1 MKTRIFSLVAL
12 TLGIMACGDDNIQ
25 QRLLPELSIENTSG
39 AINLQLPPVN
49 DKPQKQPTTIIL
61 RNTGEAEMQ
70 VTKMEWV
77 AKPDRLDAIGERG
90 DACTTDDQCGEGI
103 CLAPNC
109 IDLGFQAT
117 PFAIEPGLRYD
128 LELVISQGS
137 GELNC
142 PAPGVDVPAEYQA
155 SYCGEFVIH
164 TNATNTA
171 GIIKDGKATIYL
183 LRPSSSGQIEIT
195 PEFIEFQLVQPGT
208 QQSREFSIRN
218 TGSEALTIEQISMG
232 AKAEFFRISG
242 DTPPLEIA
250 AGTSQSWTL
259 TVDIPATAEPS
270 QYEGFTELQVVSSA
284 VNASSGRVPV
294 QVSAGAGSA
303 PLISLNETTLAFDQN
318 ASQTLT
324 VSNVGDATLQ
334 ITSMTVTPAAARQFY
349 RFEIDGVD
357 VTTNFQTVNV
367 AKDATK
373 DITVIFNRPAGNT
386 ASAVATL
393 QLNHNDRVANS
404 RSEVTLLGDAGDVP
418 IARIYPQGF
427 TFQAAVGETD
437 TRTFVIRN
445 VGTADLVISDATLN
459 FSIGDISGSEFQ
471 ISGHLGTIPPGGLKA
486 GTVTFTGTNAQEDI
500 GAVVFASNDATAM
513 LELGIKDVI
522 SASPEVTAVITPGS
536 TNDAVVNRVASF
548 SATDSTPEDATVGA
562 LWTLVSRPAG
572 SSNFFFTTGPE
583 LQFVPDQ
590 AGEYRFVMLINKQLR
605 ESEASFT
612 LNVVP

>member
-1 MKTRIFSLVAL
+1 MNTRIFSLLAF

-25 QRLLPELSIENTSG
+25 QRLLPELSIEGTSG

-49 DKPQKQPTTIIL
+49 DKPQKQSTAIQI

-70 VTKMEWV
+70 ITKMEWV

-90 DACTTDDQCGEGI
+90 DSCTQDDQCGDGI

-109 IDLGFQAT
+109 IALGFKET
-117 PFAIEPGLRYD
+117 PVLIEPGLRFD
-128 LELVISQGS
+128 LELVISKGS
-137 GELNC
+137 GELSC
-142 PAPGVDVPAEYQA
+142 PTPGVNVPAEYQA

-171 GIIKDGKATIYL
+171 GIIKDGKATIYM

-208 QQSREFSIRN
+208 QQSRDFSIRN

-232 AKAEFFRISG
+232 SKAEFFRISG

-250 AGTSQSWTL
+250 PGTSQSWTL
-259 TVDIPATAEPS
+259 TVDIPVTAEPS

-284 VNASSGRVPV
+284 VNASNGRVPV

-303 PLISLNETTLAFDQN
+303 PLISLSGTTLAFDEN

-334 ITSMTVTPAAARQFY
+334 ITSLSVTPAAARQFY

-367 AKDATK
+367 AKEASK
-373 DITVIFNRPAGNT
+373 EITVIFTRPAGVT
-386 ASAVATL
+386 SSAVATL

-427 TFQAAVGETD
+427 TFQAAAGTSD

-459 FSIGDISGSEFQ
+459 FSIGDTSGSEFQ
-471 ISGHLGTIPPGGLKA
+471 ISGHLGTIPPGGLRA

-500 GAVVFASNDATAM
+500 GAVVFASNDPTAM
-513 LELGIKDVI
+513 LELGIKDVV
-522 SASPEVTAVITPGS
+522 SASPEVTAVITPAS
-536 TNDAVVNRVASF
+536 TNDAVVNRLASF
-548 SATDSTPEDATVGA
+548 SASDSTPADATVGA
-562 LWTLVSRPAG
+562 LWTLVSRPAA
-572 SSNFFFTTGPE
+572 SNNFFFTTGAE

-612 LNVVP
+612 LTVVP

>member
-1 MKTRIFSLVAL
+1 
-12 TLGIMACGDDNIQ
+12 
-25 QRLLPELSIENTSG
+25 
-39 AINLQLPPVN
+39 
-49 DKPQKQPTTIIL
+49 
-61 RNTGEAEMQ
+61 
-70 VTKMEWV
+70 
-77 AKPDRLDAIGERG
+77 
-90 DACTTDDQCGEGI
+90 
-103 CLAPNC
+103 
-109 IDLGFQAT
+109 
-117 PFAIEPGLRYD
+117 
-128 LELVISQGS
+128 
-137 GELNC
+137 
-142 PAPGVDVPAEYQA
+142 
-155 SYCGEFVIH
+155 
-164 TNATNTA
+164 
-171 GIIKDGKATIYL
+171 
-183 LRPSSSGQIEIT
+183 
-195 PEFIEFQLVQPGT
+195 
-208 QQSREFSIRN
+208 
-218 TGSEALTIEQISMG
+218 
-232 AKAEFFRISG
+232 
-242 DTPPLEIA
+242 
-250 AGTSQSWTL
+250 
-259 TVDIPATAEPS
+259 
-270 QYEGFTELQVVSSA
+270 
-284 VNASSGRVPV
+284 
-294 QVSAGAGSA
+294 
-303 PLISLNETTLAFDQN
+303 
-318 ASQTLT
+318 
-324 VSNVGDATLQ
+324 
-334 ITSMTVTPAAARQFY
+334 MTVTPAAARQFY

-522 SASPEVTAVITPGS
+522 SASPEVTAVITPAS